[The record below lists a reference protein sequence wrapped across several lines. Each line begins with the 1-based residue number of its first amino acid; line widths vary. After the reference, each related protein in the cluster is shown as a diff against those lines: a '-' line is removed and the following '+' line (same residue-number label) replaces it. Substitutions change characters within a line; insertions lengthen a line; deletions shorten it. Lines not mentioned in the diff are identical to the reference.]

1 MTHLAATLSLAALVL
16 LVAVAVLNVAL
27 DAAACLPGC
36 GR

>member
-1 MTHLAATLSLAALVL
+1 MTHFALTLTLAALVL

-27 DAAACLPGC
+27 DAACLPGC